1 MTETPSIHFL
11 NHLSTK
17 GCWSLN
23 DIEQEAGCRVTLTAT
38 AMATLESLIKLTFG
52 LWDETEAQRLPAV
65 RWQHHYATLEW
76 KLIGGKK
83 KKKTYPLSSK
93 HRVTLWLWLWR
104 KRFSLLFWIKR
115 RQGEE
120 QKTNPNWSAL
130 RPGKFKMMW
139 VQASEG
145 VVGWGTH

>member
-38 AMATLESLIKLTFG
+38 AMAALESLIKLTFG

-83 KKKTYPLSSK
+83 KKNLSPLIKTQS
-93 HRVTLWLWLWR
+93 HTVIMVVTEKIFPSILD
-104 KRFSLLFWIKR
+104 KEKT
-115 RQGEE
+115 GEE
-120 QKTNPNWSAL
+120 QKTNPNSSAL

>member
-38 AMATLESLIKLTFG
+38 AMAALESLIKLTFG

-76 KLIGGKK
+76 KLIGEKEKK
-83 KKKTYPLSSK
+83 KPIPSHQNTESHCDY
-93 HRVTLWLWLWR
+93 
-104 KRFSLLFWIKR
+104 
-115 RQGEE
+115 GCD
-120 QKTNPNWSAL
+120 
-130 RPGKFKMMW
+130 GKDFPFY
-139 VQASEG
+139 SG
-145 VVGWGTH
+145 

>member
-1 MTETPSIHFL
+1 MTETPSIYFL

-38 AMATLESLIKLTFG
+38 AMAALESLIKLTFG

-76 KLIGGKK
+76 KLIGEKK
-83 KKKTYPLSSK
+83 KKKNLSPLIKTQS
-93 HRVTLWLWLWR
+93 HTVIMVVTEKIFPSILD
-104 KRFSLLFWIKR
+104 KEKTGR
-115 RQGEE
+115 RA
-120 QKTNPNWSAL
+120 KNKPKLKCA
-130 RPGKFKMMW
+130 
-139 VQASEG
+139 QA
-145 VVGWGTH
+145 WKI